1 MLSTF
6 GGSGLTFRLP
16 DGTLLFD
23 GISFA
28 FSSGRTGLIGRNGSG
43 KSTLLRMLAGQLV
56 PASGAVSRPDHV
68 VLLEQGVHFRKYG
81 TVAEALGVD
90 DIVAA
95 YDRVM
100 EGQGSPDDL
109 ALLDG
114 HWDVHG
120 RVEEALARIGLE
132 GLDPTR
138 LYASLSG
145 GEQTR
150 VRLARLLVARPDAV
164 LLDEPTNH
172 LDREGRAIVYEWI
185 ESWKGALV
193 VASHDREL
201 LERMDEI
208 ALLDENGLHLY
219 GGSYSFYE
227 EQVEVERSAAER
239 HLVEARKE
247 HRQAREQAQRVRE
260 RQERRQSA
268 GKRMGRSGGIPR
280 IALNALRNSSES
292 TASGLGDRHAEKSD
306 EPAEAGRHAA
316 GARVPERGT

>member
-23 GISFA
+23 GISFT

-43 KSTLLRMLAGQLV
+43 KLTLLRMLAGQLA
-56 PASGAVSRPDHV
+56 PTSGEVTRPSHV
-68 VLLEQGVHFRKYG
+68 VLLEQGVHFGKYG
-81 TVAEALGVD
+81 SVAEALGVD
-90 DIVAA
+90 EFIAA

-114 HWDVHG
+114 HRDVHG

-150 VRLARLLVARPDAV
+150 VRLARFLIARPDAV

-185 ESWKGALV
+185 ESRKGALD
-193 VASHDREL
+193 VAKQGRQPPQRL
-201 LERMDEI
+201 G
-208 ALLDENGLHLY
+208 EN
-219 GGSYSFYE
+219 
-227 EQVEVERSAAER
+227 
-239 HLVEARKE
+239 
-247 HRQAREQAQRVRE
+247 
-260 RQERRQSA
+260 
-268 GKRMGRSGGIPR
+268 
-280 IALNALRNSSES
+280 
-292 TASGLGDRHAEKSD
+292 
-306 EPAEAGRHAA
+306 
-316 GARVPERGT
+316 